1 MVRWSLK
8 SQDID
13 RAELRV
19 RLTQGLA
26 GYRLAEAQIERLE
39 PPPTLRPTHEALSTV
54 RSPFRRA

>member
-13 RAELRV
+13 RVELRV

-26 GYRLAEAQIERLE
+26 GYRLAEAQIERVE
-39 PPPTLRPTHEALSTV
+39 PPPTLEALSTV
-54 RSPFRRA
+54 RSPFRRP